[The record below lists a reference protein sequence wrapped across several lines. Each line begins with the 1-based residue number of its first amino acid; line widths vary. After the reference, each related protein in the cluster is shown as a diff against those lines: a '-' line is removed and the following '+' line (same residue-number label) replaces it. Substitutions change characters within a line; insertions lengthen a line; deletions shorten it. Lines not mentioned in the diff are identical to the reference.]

1 MSEIGTFNTANGL
14 PGDLVKT
21 LLGGVAAQSEE
32 ALKIAAVQ
40 MEAQVKLQEQAANL
54 EAVGLLA
61 GIGTKINTVA

>member
-1 MSEIGTFNTANGL
+1 
-14 PGDLVKT
+14 
-21 LLGGVAAQSEE
+21 
-32 ALKIAAVQ
+32 